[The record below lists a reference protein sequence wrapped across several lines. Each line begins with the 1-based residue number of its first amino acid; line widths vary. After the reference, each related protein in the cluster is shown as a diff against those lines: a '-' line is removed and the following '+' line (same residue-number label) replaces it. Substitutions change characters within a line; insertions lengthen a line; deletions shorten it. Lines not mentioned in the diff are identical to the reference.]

1 MRVGAGPPRGAGPS
15 GGWTKVQGPRGQGQ
29 VSWTTSPG
37 CSDATGKVRPPQGT
51 ASQLPV
57 CVCVRVSVCSRL
69 SYRRTLV
76 LTTRVCM
83 PVSCVGGTCRVSEGL
98 WVGCVHTTCVRDPS
112 PGLSHDEVCPLLN
125 GRHCAETGS
134 RVP

>member
-1 MRVGAGPPRGAGPS
+1 MQGHRGVQGLAVGGRRFRVQGDKARSAGPRALGAQTRQARCGPPRGLP
-15 GGWTKVQGPRGQGQ
+15 
-29 VSWTTSPG
+29 
-37 CSDATGKVRPPQGT
+37 
-51 ASQLPV
+51 ASFLF
-57 CVCVRVSVCSRL
+57 VCVRVSVCSRL

>member
-37 CSDATGKVRPPQGT
+37 CSDATGKVQPPRGLP
-51 ASQLPV
+51 ASFLF
-57 CVCVRVSVCSRL
+57 VCVRVSVCSRL